1 MPFAA
6 ALRDGDLAPV
16 YERFRRGLCERD
28 PDRGNREFVRVLELC
43 VEHPVQS
50 VTGAVERAVG
60 YGAYSVAAV
69 QQLLAQQLAP
79 SVSHGRLDLSRRP
92 ELAALSIPDV
102 STSRYNALLGGR
114 S

>member
-1 MPFAA
+1 MA
-6 ALRDGDLAPV
+6 RCV
-16 YERFRRGLCERD
+16 
-28 PDRGNREFVRVLELC
+28 C
-43 VEHPVQS
+43 VEHPVEL

-60 YGAYSVAAV
+60 CGAYSVAAV
-69 QQLLAQQLAP
+69 RQLLAQRLAP

-102 STSRYNALLGGR
+102 STSPYNALLGGR